1 MSLPEHLGRH
11 KNITHLDEGAL
22 DHMIR
27 ILNVKSMLDIGCG
40 PGGMVKL
47 AKSKGLDAYG
57 IDGDFSVERDKE
69 IESNIKI
76 HDYEVGPSDF
86 DKQVDL
92 IWSVEFLEHVWE
104 KYQKNYMKDFQRGK
118 FVIVTYAP
126 PGKAGHHHV
135 NCNTQEY
142 WIDVFKKYGFSY
154 DANMTRMIRESSTM
168 GRMKRNKSTGEKYWW
183 KDFVKQNGL
192 CFVRN

>member
-1 MSLPEHLGRH
+1 MSLPEHLGGH

-40 PGGMVKL
+40 PGGMVEL

-57 IDGDFSVERDKE
+57 IDGDFEVERPKKTKKF
-69 IESNIKI
+69 IKI

-92 IWSVEFLEHVWE
+92 VWSVEFLEHVWE
-104 KYQKNYMKDFQRGK
+104 KYQDNYMKDFQRGK

-126 PGKAGHHHV
+126 VGKAGHHHV

-154 DANMTRMIRESSTM
+154 DANMTRMIREASTM
-168 GRMKRNKSTGEKYWW
+168 GRFKRNKSTGEMFWR